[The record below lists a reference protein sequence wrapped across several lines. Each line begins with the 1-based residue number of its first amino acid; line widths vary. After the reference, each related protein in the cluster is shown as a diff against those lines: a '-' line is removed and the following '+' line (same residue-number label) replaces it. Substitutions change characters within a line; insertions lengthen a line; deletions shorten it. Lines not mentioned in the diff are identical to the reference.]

1 MNSKCKRRTI
11 AVGAM
16 LLLSSVAFA
25 QEFSNNLSAGIDSSQ
40 VPLMGT
46 LAVDVLQ
53 ANKGSLGL
61 PLRYGGIVPRSVRV
75 EVGATVL
82 SEGTDYV
89 IDYAAGVL
97 YLFYQAKSYE
107 TVRVTYRHDA
117 KLQTS
122 SSFSGM
128 PLTALNFTKDGSLR
142 MLLSFSGAQRFSD
155 GTLMQF
161 QTAGLQNNFS
171 FGLGKLGG
179 LFMVSSQW
187 QPDVKADASSPDQ
200 NAPKSG
206 VEGTDSLLLQ
216 EFHADVSKGVTL
228 DADIQRVGQKFT
240 GFGMLNQTGMDSN
253 KIQQLEK
260 EKGLVRYGLSLN
272 GVNPKGWNFTNSF
285 RTIEDGSS
293 KITFQNYK
301 VKSSNFEAYFD
312 KRKIDYGFNRFQD
325 LAESDRA
332 QLQKEKG
339 IERESLG
346 AKLQFKGNSFAF
358 DENRIGD
365 ALGGIE
371 RKNFSLE
378 TSWLKGSYFTQ
389 KIDNAFNRF
398 NDLAEAERGQWAKER
413 GLQREEFSLI
423 LPKKDKGNWLSLSQK
438 AFGDGKY
445 GFESRSGKLDFGKF
459 GLEFWN
465 RKTDSA
471 FVRLGDLSANE
482 LDSMI
487 LQTLQVYDPAAALN
501 PNERNWIV
509 KETGMERNFLR
520 FQGQPFANSNVRLDW
535 FDISDGKGKVTGGN
549 FFFAAKNL
557 NLQYKRTNFDKNFLR
572 YYDLLE
578 TERKIIG
585 NQFGFEREDILLDWK
600 VNAKTQFSLA
610 GLRVGSDEG
619 SADRWTAM
627 LKGQGYEVKGGFR
640 NVDDEFARAGDINDS
655 ENWLFKQLIGYR
667 QWDLALKFNAL
678 KNFNIEGSFYDSTNG
693 NEDLRRYK
701 RDARIIYT
709 PDSKSSISVSL
720 YGQKFGANSDL
731 LFENNLF
738 AMEGLRDFGKWGK
751 LTVRK
756 EQEYLGGAQ
765 ADKPSRVTDY
775 AKYETKLLKGMDF
788 STEQLRTQFADGGYE
803 DAQAYRLNYAI
814 SKRLSVNATEYF
826 VWRDGNKADQRNR
839 TFGFSY
845 DMGNG
850 FKIGYNWNRE
860 LNSLGGGKQNYK
872 WELSGGGNSDYEYGG
887 YYDERKTDGVK
898 TQALGNF
905 SFSTKKPFD
914 FGIFKAINVK
924 FGYDSETDA
933 GIWKRENE
941 LASINTTVFGSLVGS
956 NYTQFILP
964 TGQRAT
970 ERGVFVKMDPTGKK
984 PLQINLS
991 YKTRNIPGMGNFLL
1005 RDYDVSYQLNDKLKI
1020 VGSTDS
1026 FPEATQNGAL
1036 FGSNLQPIQS
1046 RNWGFEYTP
1055 NTFASGKFQYEQLA
1069 RLDQNTE
1076 ARRVSIQASLFNN
1089 TGRPLR
1095 LTYGLERNLQPGMKR
1110 TRHIWEIGFDQK
1122 PGPNQTL
1129 SFLIGSARWEHSL
1142 PDGQLWTNLILR
1154 LDYQVRF

>member
-1 MNSKCKRRTI
+1 
-11 AVGAM
+11 M

-25 QEFSNNLSAGIDSSQ
+25 QDFSNNLSGGLDTSQ
-40 VPLMGT
+40 IPLMGK
-46 LAVDVLQ
+46 LAVDVLH

-75 EVGATVL
+75 EVGTVVL
-82 SEGTDYV
+82 NEGTDYV
-89 IDYAAGVL
+89 MDYAAGVL

-107 TVRVTYRHDA
+107 TVRVTYLHDA
-117 KLQTS
+117 KLQS
-122 SSFSGM
+122 NSSFSGL

-161 QTAGLQNNFS
+161 QTAGLQNNFG
-171 FGLGKLGG
+171 FGSGKLGG

-200 NAPKSG
+200 NALKNG

-216 EFHADVSKGVTL
+216 NFHADVSKGVAF
-228 DADIQRVGQKFT
+228 DVDVQRVGQKFT
-240 GFGMLNQTGMDSN
+240 GFGMLNQTGVASD

-260 EKGLVRYGLSLN
+260 EKGLMRYGLSLK
-272 GVNPKGWNFTNSF
+272 GANPQGWSFTNSF
-285 RTIEDGSS
+285 RTIEDGAS
-293 KITFQNYK
+293 KIVFQNYR
-301 VKSSNFEAYFD
+301 VQSSHFEAYFD

-339 IERESLG
+339 IEREG
-346 AKLQFKGNSFAF
+346 YGGKLLFQGNSFAF

-371 RKNFSLE
+371 RKNFALE
-378 TSWLKGSYFTQ
+378 TPWLKGRYFTQ
-389 KIDNAFNRF
+389 RIDNAFNRF
-398 NDLAEAERGQWAKER
+398 NDLAEVEKGQWAKER

-423 LPKKDKGNWLSLSQK
+423 LPRNDKDNWLSFSRKTL
-438 AFGDGKY
+438 GDGKN
-445 GFESRSGKLDFGKF
+445 GFESRSGKLDFGRF

-465 RKTDSA
+465 RKTHSA
-471 FVRLGDLSANE
+471 FVRLGDLSVSE

-487 LQTLQVYDPAAALN
+487 LQTLQVYNPSATLI

-509 KETGMERNFLR
+509 KETGLERNFLR
-520 FQGQPFANSNVRLDW
+520 FRGEPSSNAIMRLDW
-535 FDISDGKGKVTGGN
+535 FDISDGIGKVTGGS
-549 FFFAAKNL
+549 FFLDAKNL
-557 NLQYKRTNFDKNFLR
+557 DLQYRRANFDKNFSR

-578 TERKIIG
+578 TERKMIG
-585 NQFGFEREDILLDWK
+585 NQIGFDREDILLDWK
-600 VNAKTQFSLA
+600 VNAKTQFSVA

-619 SADRWTAM
+619 DAERWTAA
-627 LKGQGYEVKGGFR
+627 LKGPGYELKGGFR

-655 ENWLFKQLIGYR
+655 ENWLFKQLVGYR
-667 QWDLALKFNAL
+667 QWDLALRFNAL
-678 KNFNIEGSFYDSTNG
+678 KNFDIQGSFYDSTNG
-693 NEDLRRYK
+693 NGDLRRYK
-701 RDARIIYT
+701 RDAKLVYK
-709 PDSKSSISVSL
+709 PDPQSSISLSL
-720 YGQKFGANSDL
+720 YGHKFGAHSDL

-738 AMEGLRDFGKWGK
+738 AIEGLRDFGKWGK
-751 LTVRK
+751 VMIRR

-775 AKYETKLLKGMDF
+775 AKYETKLSKGVDF
-788 STEQLRTQFADGGYE
+788 STEQLRTRFADGGYE
-803 DAQAYRLNYAI
+803 DAQAYRLNYAVN
-814 SKRLSVNATEYF
+814 KKLSVNATEYF
-826 VWRDGNKADQRNR
+826 VWRDGKKADQRNR
-839 TFGFSY
+839 TFGFQY

-860 LNSLGGGKQNYK
+860 LSSSGGGKQNYK
-872 WELSGGGNSDYEYGG
+872 WELSGGNNGDYEYGG
-887 YYDERKTDGVK
+887 YYDERRTDGVK

-914 FGIFKAINVK
+914 FGIFKDISVK

-941 LASINTTVFGSLVGS
+941 LASINTSVFGTRVGS
-956 NYTQFILP
+956 NYTQFVLP

-970 ERGVFVKMDPTGKK
+970 ERGVFLKIDPSGKK
-984 PLQINLS
+984 PLQMNLS
-991 YKTRNIPGMGNFLL
+991 YKTRSIPGMGNFLL
-1005 RDYDVSYQLNDKLKI
+1005 RDYDVSYRLNDKLKI
-1020 VGSTDS
+1020 AGSTDS
-1026 FPEATQNGAL
+1026 FPEASQNGAL
-1036 FGSNLQPIQS
+1036 FGSNIQPIQS
-1046 RNWGFEYTP
+1046 RNWALEYTP
-1055 NTFASGKFQYEQLA
+1055 KTFASGKFQFEQLA

-1076 ARRVSIQASLFNN
+1076 ARRVSLQATLFKD
-1089 TGRPLR
+1089 TGSPLR

-1110 TRHIWEIGFDQK
+1110 TQHIWEIGFDQK

-1129 SFLIGSARWEHSL
+1129 SLLIGSARWEHSL
-1142 PDGQLWTNLILR
+1142 PEGHLWTNLILR
-1154 LDYQVRF
+1154 VDYQVRF